1 MFSKARTGKTDT
13 TVILRRM
20 GHLRGPGDAARWLL
34 GAARPLGLFQHLL
47 VLVLAHL
54 FAPLLDD

>member
-13 TVILRRM
+13 TVILRPISR
-20 GHLRGPGDAARWLL
+20 LRPGCAALRLL

-54 FAPLLDD
+54 LAPLLDD